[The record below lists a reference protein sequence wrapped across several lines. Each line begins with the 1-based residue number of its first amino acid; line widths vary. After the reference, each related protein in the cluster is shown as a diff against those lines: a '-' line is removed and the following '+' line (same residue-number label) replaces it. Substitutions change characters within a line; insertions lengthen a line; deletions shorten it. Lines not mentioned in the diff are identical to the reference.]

1 MFAIH
6 AGPNC
11 RADRR
16 AELSGP
22 FSMRPGF
29 LNSASGGGSA
39 PAPAP
44 AAAAESK
51 DDGAERGAPRMR
63 VAPADEAA
71 EAAPAKDDNNEE
83 EGSEEGSGDWE
94 TASEESA

>member
-1 MFAIH
+1 MCAIH

-29 LNSASGGGSA
+29 LNSAGGGGR
-39 PAPAP
+39 APAP

-83 EGSEEGSGDWE
+83 GSEEGSGDWE

>member
-1 MFAIH
+1 
-6 AGPNC
+6 
-11 RADRR
+11 
-16 AELSGP
+16 
-22 FSMRPGF
+22 
-29 LNSASGGGSA
+29 
-39 PAPAP
+39 
-44 AAAAESK
+44 
-51 DDGAERGAPRMR
+51 MR